1 MQLNTL
7 GQIFG
12 YLCAGFYLGSRLPQI
27 LLNYRRKSTEGVSIL
42 FFIFAC
48 LGNITYTL
56 SILAFDPVCEDGAV
70 RKGGGRLSSLVELGK
85 REEGPKC
92 NRAAMYARYMLV
104 NAPWLLGSIG
114 TLILDLLIFGQ
125 FWLYRSRSR
134 SEDGVV
140 GGNGFEDDRD
150 VEVLGR

>member
-1 MQLNTL
+1 M
-7 GQIFG
+7 
-12 YLCAGFYLGSRLPQI
+12 
-27 LLNYRRKSTEGVSIL
+27 
-42 FFIFAC
+42 
-48 LGNITYTL
+48 
-56 SILAFDPVCEDGAV
+56 